1 MVSDGSCSKPPLR
14 ALQRAA
20 WAMAVLPASGPD
32 PAPVCAMR
40 RVVHGSFPR
49 TPAMSEHAGA
59 AQCGQVANRPSQLGV
74 DCMSAI
80 KLAQKD

>member
-20 WAMAVLPASGPD
+20 WAMVVLPPSGSD

-40 RVVHGSFPR
+40 GVVHGSFPQA
-49 TPAMSEHAGA
+49 PAMSERVGVAL
-59 AQCGQVANRPSQLGV
+59 CGQVANGPAQLGV
-74 DCMSAI
+74 DC
-80 KLAQKD
+80 